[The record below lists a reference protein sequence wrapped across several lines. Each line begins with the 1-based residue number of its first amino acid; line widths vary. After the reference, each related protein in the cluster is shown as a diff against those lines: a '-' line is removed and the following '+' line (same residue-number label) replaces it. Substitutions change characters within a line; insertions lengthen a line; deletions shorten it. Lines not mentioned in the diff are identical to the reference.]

1 MDLFARLRSGLSKTR
16 EALVSYMQEAAGSG
30 AAIDEVYDQV
40 EEGLVACDV
49 GVRAAGRIVAEV
61 RSRVRTTGMK
71 DAAGIRAVL
80 RTVVRGALKPHEGRL
95 DLPRD
100 LAVIMVVGVNGVGK
114 TTTIAKLAWLLRSQG
129 RKVMLA
135 ASDTFRAAAVEQLEV
150 WSGRVGAGIV
160 RHREGGDPAAV
171 AFDAVQAAR
180 SRGMDTVIVDTA
192 GRLHTK
198 TNLMEELKKV
208 RRVLAREVEGA
219 PHEVLLVLDST
230 TGQNALEQAKVFK
243 ESVGATG
250 IVLTKL
256 DGTAKGGIII
266 AIAEE
271 TGIPL
276 KFVGV
281 GEGMEDLR
289 DFSADAFAEAL
300 L

>member
-1 MDLFARLRSGLSKTR
+1 MDLFQRLKSGLSKTR
-16 EALVSYMQEAAGSG
+16 ETLVSYIQDAAGPGWGDDSFEQ
-30 AAIDEVYDQV
+30 I
-40 EEGLVACDV
+40 EEGLIACDV
-49 GVRAAGRIVAEV
+49 GVRAAGRIVADL
-61 RSRVRTTGMK
+61 RSRAKTAGVSDLVGM
-71 DAAGIRAVL
+71 RALL
-80 RTVVRGALKPHEGRL
+80 RTAVREMLLPHEGRL
-95 DLPRD
+95 NLPPDLG
-100 LAVIMVVGVNGVGK
+100 VIMVVGVNGVGK
-114 TTTIAKLAWLLRSQG
+114 TTTIAKLAWVLKSGG

-150 WSGRVGAGIV
+150 WAGRVGAGIV

-171 AFDAVQAAR
+171 AYDAVQAAR

-192 GRLHTK
+192 GRLHTR

-243 ESVGATG
+243 DAVGVTG

-266 AIAEE
+266 AVAEE
-271 TGIPL
+271 TGIPV
-276 KFVGV
+276 KFIGV

-289 DFSADAFAEAL
+289 DFSADAFAGGL
-300 L
+300 V

>member
-1 MDLFARLRSGLSKTR
+1 MDLFHRLKNGLSKTR
-16 EALVSYMQEAAGSG
+16 ETLLSYMQEAVGPAYH
-30 AAIDEVYDQV
+30 DEGFELI
-40 EEGLVACDV
+40 EEGLIACDV
-49 GVRAAGRIVAEV
+49 GVKAAGEIVAEL
-61 RSRVRTTGMK
+61 RSRAKAARVGDLAGMRTL
-71 DAAGIRAVL
+71 L
-80 RTVVRGALKPHEGRL
+80 RTVLTEMLLPHEGRL
-95 DLPRD
+95 DLPPG
-100 LAVIMVVGVNGVGK
+100 LGVMMVVGVNGVGK
-114 TTTIAKLAWLLRSQG
+114 TTTIAKLAWMLKSEG
-129 RKVMLA
+129 RRVMLA

-150 WSGRVGAGIV
+150 WARRAGVGIV
-160 RHREGGDPAAV
+160 RHQEGGDPAAV
-171 AFDAVQAAR
+171 AYDAVQAAR

-208 RRVLAREVEGA
+208 RRVLAREVEQA

-243 ESVGATG
+243 DAVGVTG

-266 AIAEE
+266 AITGE
-271 TGIPL
+271 TGIPV

-289 DFSADAFAEAL
+289 DFSAGAFAEGL
-300 L
+300 V

>member
-80 RTVVRGALKPHEGRL
+80 RTVVRDALKPHEGRL